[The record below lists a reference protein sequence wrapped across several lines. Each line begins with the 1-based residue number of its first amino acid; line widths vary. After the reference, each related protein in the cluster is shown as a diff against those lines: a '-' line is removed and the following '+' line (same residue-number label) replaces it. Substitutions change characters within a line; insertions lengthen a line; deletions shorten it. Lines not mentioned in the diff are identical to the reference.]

1 MKVKG
6 SSCVRFIRLVMLL
19 GEQTYSI
26 CIASFVCLVV
36 AVNWTLE
43 RIDDTVKFV
52 ISSQVAMNLCGK

>member
-1 MKVKG
+1 
-6 SSCVRFIRLVMLL
+6 MLL